1 MTTSYNACVD
11 YFLDSLTGR
20 SPQTRRNYE
29 CDLEQ
34 FKLFP
39 SLDAAACGDPYGS
52 GTAKSAESR
61 IAEV

>member
-34 FKLFP
+34 FKL
-39 SLDAAACGDPYGS
+39 S
-52 GTAKSAESR
+52 
-61 IAEV
+61 